1 MGFMTSDV
9 DQPATP
15 TTMVHFRVDDIE
27 TYADRVIELGGQ
39 VLSRDEYSSG
49 GNAACLDDQGY
60 RFDLF
65 RPAPGF

>member
-1 MGFMTSDV
+1 
-9 DQPATP
+9 
-15 TTMVHFRVDDIE
+15 MVHFRVDDIDV
-27 TYADRVIELGGQ
+27 YADRVTALGGQ
-39 VLSRDEYSSG
+39 VLSRDEYPSG